1 MTKKVIFL
9 KKIKIISI
17 ILIVLLLLLS
27 FVGCDDTGFPVDIDG
42 QKINNPPQKIA
53 VLSEQAASA
62 ICALGYKDYLS
73 GAPTEFVK
81 ANNLNGV
88 ADLGE
93 SSYIDFEKLCNLKPD
108 IVISPKEIDESN
120 MEKLNLR
127 DIQVIVLSTPTSYL
141 ELAPYYKA
149 LSKIFL
155 GEKRYVDAYD
165 VFTEENERQIKQMKQ
180 QNSLVDAGVV
190 VFVEEDFVVT
200 GDTLA
205 GEALSKIGVNN
216 IAQSGTDYTYSAEN
230 IKNADPQIVFCSK
243 NSSEKIINN
252 ENYKNLTA
260 VKQGRIYEI
269 DMTALLYGGEGF
281 IVTLQEISNYLA
293 N

>member
-9 KKIKIISI
+9 NKTKIISS
-17 ILIVLLLLLS
+17 ILIFLLLILS
-27 FVGCDDTGFPVDIDG
+27 FVGCSDTGFPVTIEG
-42 QKINNPPQKIA
+42 QKIENPPQKVA

-81 ANNLNGV
+81 SNNLKNV
-88 ADLGE
+88 VDLGE
-93 SSYIDFEKLCNLKPD
+93 ASYIDFEKLCNLKPD
-108 IVISPKEIDESN
+108 IVITPTEIEKAN
-120 MEKLNLR
+120 MEKLKLR
-127 DIQVIVLSTPTSYL
+127 DIQVIVLPTPTAYL

-155 GEKRYVDAYD
+155 GEKRYVEAYD
-165 VFTEENERQIKQMKQ
+165 VFIGENERQIKQMKQ
-180 QNSLVDAGVV
+180 QNSLVDSGVV
-190 VFVEEDFVVT
+190 VFVEEEFVVT

-216 IAQSGTDYTYSAEN
+216 IAQSGTDYIYSVEN

-243 NSSEKIINN
+243 GLSEKIINN
-252 ENYKNLTA
+252 ENYKDLTA
-260 VKQGRIYEI
+260 VKEGRIYEI

-281 IVTLQEISNYLA
+281 IVTLQEISNYLV